1 MFAKLMKYDFR
12 ATWGLLGVLSIIAL
26 GAGAAGSVVTRL
38 LETDVD
44 GFLLAMLI
52 ISLIAVIFYL
62 VGYSLAAM
70 FILLG
75 RFYKS
80 RFTDE
85 GYMTFT
91 LPVTTHQIL
100 LSSFLNCALG
110 MLVSILVTIVA
121 FGIMVFFGAVELDGQ
136 RWEVV
141 KLCFDYLPR
150 FLKEVGVGNTL
161 VFLLMLLTGFASE
174 VTTIMLAITLGS
186 IIAKKHKLLIGVVA
200 YYGIHIGITVAGA
213 GILSSSVFNQMM
225 DQAGFQRFGGVTI
238 AGYAVLSLVCYF
250 VMYYLT
256 SRKLNLN

>member
-1 MFAKLMKYDFR
+1 MFVKLFKYDFK
-12 ATWGLLGVLSIIAL
+12 ATWGLLGGLSMIAL
-26 GAGAAGSVVTRL
+26 GAGALGSVVVRL
-38 LETDVD
+38 LDTDVD
-44 GFLLAMLI
+44 GFLLTMLI

-91 LPVTTHQIL
+91 LPVNTHQVL

-110 MLVSILVTIVA
+110 MLLSVLVTILA
-121 FGIMVFFGAVELDGQ
+121 FGIMVFFGAVDLDG
-136 RWEVV
+136 RRLEFV

-150 FLKEVGVGNTL
+150 FLKEVGAGNAL
-161 VFLLMLLTGFASE
+161 VFLLMLLAGFLGE
-174 VTTIMLAITLGS
+174 VLTIMLAITIGS
-186 IIAKKHKLLIGVVA
+186 IVAKKHKILVGIVV
-200 YYGIHIGITVAGA
+200 YYGLHIAMTIATVAFANSLGDTWVSNTFQGFA
-213 GILSSSVFNQMM
+213 WGSIAWSV
-225 DQAGFQRFGGVTI
+225 A
-238 AGYAVLSLVCYF
+238 LSLGCYF
-250 VMYYLT
+250 TMYYLT